1 MRVTQILL
9 LDVKHCPFMRRRRG
23 RGVFP
28 VKGGWMGLRG
38 THGAISVTGTI
49 TLILLLDVKPHLF
62 QCLLGFFI
70 RAGRAPESKS
80 PHIQRS
86 VTM

>member
-1 MRVTQILL
+1 MKVTQILL
-9 LDVKHCPFMRRRRG
+9 LDVKHCPFMRRRKR
-23 RGVFP
+23 VFP